1 MTHKVSGIAVESPQI
16 NAQRVL
22 KKISKGV
29 MSSEVNKLYEFD
41 RFRLDGATRSLW
53 REDELIPL
61 SPKSLELLFLLVE
74 RQGGIVSKQEIFDK
88 IWAGT
93 FVEDGVLTQNIYTL
107 RQVLGTDENGSQFI
121 ENIARRGYRFAAP
134 VRILSADK
142 VTYEVVNQSNA
153 FFVSD
158 PPENLFAESSETNL
172 KSSKLKSSETNL
184 SSSAFADPD
193 NDSETF
199 PEPRTLLA
207 SPSLPAKIR
216 RRSVF
221 GYAAAGLGVLI
232 LAALGFG
239 IYQYAVRRDEKVES
253 KFAPIEQRRFQRL
266 TDSGDVVFPT
276 ISPNGEMLAFV
287 RLEDQGGSL
296 WVKQIA
302 TDGSAKILPSSPK
315 SYRSLAFSNDG
326 RYIFFREE
334 ADGSAIYQT
343 TILGGSAKKIA
354 VNVWSDFGISPD
366 GTHLVFIRRDTE
378 RNRHLLI
385 LSNIEGGGERELSAK
400 ESPTDFRSTPA
411 WSPDGGKII
420 VASGIQSQF
429 FPKLLT
435 IDVADGKETE
445 VKIPRWRA
453 IPRVVWLPDGK
464 NLIISAREAKEA
476 YSQLWMMSYPEGEV
490 RRLTNDLEAY
500 FWISVSADG
509 RMVVT
514 RQQKIFSHLW
524 VLPDGD
530 LNKAKQLTFG
540 GRNLDGYAGLDW
552 SPDGKIVFSVFSN
565 NVTDLYSINADG
577 SNRIQLTANAGQ
589 DNNFPTVSHD
599 GRFVV
604 FTSNRTGTTQIW
616 RMDIDGRN
624 QKQLTLSEEPNE
636 RVQSPALSADGTEV
650 FFIKRGTGPAAIWKI
665 PVEGGN
671 AVQISHFTNA
681 TPEGFVSISPDGK
694 RLAYH
699 QVSNK
704 PETGGED
711 RLFRIGVL
719 PTDGS
724 GESQLFD
731 LPMRRPFVQWTSDTA
746 FDFAAGTYNASSL
759 LRQTLAGGEP
769 QKIADFPDR
778 VFNFAW
784 SHDGKNLVVARGK
797 QQGDAILITN
807 LP

>member
-1 MTHKVSGIAVESPQI
+1 
-16 NAQRVL
+16 
-22 KKISKGV
+22 
-29 MSSEVNKLYEFD
+29 MSSEANNLYEFD
-41 RFRLDGATRSLW
+41 RFRLDGETRSLW
-53 REDELIPL
+53 CEDELISL
-61 SPKSLELLFLLVE
+61 SPKALELLFLLVE

-107 RQVLGTDENGSQFI
+107 RQVLGTDENGIQFI

-134 VRILSADK
+134 VKILSADK
-142 VTYEVVNQSNA
+142 VTSEAVNQSNA
-153 FFVSD
+153 FFVGD
-158 PPENLFAESSETNL
+158 APENLFAEFSETNL
-172 KSSKLKSSETNL
+172 KSSTLESSETNL

-193 NDSETF
+193 NDSPTF
-199 PEPRTLLA
+199 SEPRTLLA
-207 SPSLPAKIR
+207 PPSLPAKVR
-216 RRSVF
+216 RRSAF
-221 GYAAAGLGVLI
+221 SYAFLAGSGVLI

-239 IYQYAVRRDEKVES
+239 IYQFFIRRDEKVES

-266 TDSGDVVFPT
+266 TDSGDVISPT

-296 WVKQIA
+296 WIKQIA
-302 TDGSAKILPSSPK
+302 TDSSREILPSSPK
-315 SYRSLAFSNDG
+315 SYRSLVFSLDG

-343 TILGGSAKKIA
+343 TILGGASKKVA
-354 VNVWSDFGISPD
+354 VNVWGDFGISPD

-385 LSNIEGGGERELSAK
+385 TSKIDGGGERELSAK
-400 ESPTDFRSTPA
+400 ESPMDYRSTPA

-429 FPKLLT
+429 FPKLLA

-464 NLIISAREAKEA
+464 NLIISAREAKEP

-514 RQQKIFSHLW
+514 RQQKIFAHLW
-524 VLPDGD
+524 ILPDGD

-552 SPDGKIVFSVFSN
+552 SPDGKIVFSGFAN
-565 NVTDLYSINADG
+565 NVTDLYSMNADG
-577 SNRIQLTANAGQ
+577 GNRIQLTANAGQ
-589 DNNFPTVSHD
+589 DNNFPTVSRD

-604 FTSNRTGTTQIW
+604 FTSNRSGTTQIW

-624 QKQLTLSEEPNE
+624 QKQMTLSEETNE

-665 PVEGGN
+665 PVEGGD
-671 AVQISHFTNA
+671 AVQVSRLTNA

-694 RLAYH
+694 RLAYNH
-699 QVSNK
+699 VVDK
-704 PETGGED
+704 PENGGEE
-711 RLFRIGVL
+711 RLFTIGVL
-719 PTDGS
+719 PTSGS
-724 GESQLFD
+724 GEPQLFN
-731 LPMRRPFVQWTSDTA
+731 LPMRRPFVQWTSETT
-746 FDFAAGTYNASSL
+746 FDYAAGTFNASSL
-759 LRQTLAGGEP
+759 LRQTLAGGAS
-769 QKIADFPDR
+769 QNLLDFPDR
-778 VFNFAW
+778 IFNFAW
-784 SHDGKNLVVARGK
+784 SHDGKNLVVSRGK

>member
-1 MTHKVSGIAVESPQI
+1 
-16 NAQRVL
+16 
-22 KKISKGV
+22 

-41 RFRLDGATRSLW
+41 KFRLDGETRSLW
-53 REDELIPL
+53 REDELISL
-61 SPKSLELLFLLVE
+61 SPKALELLFLLVE
-74 RQGGIVSKQEIFDK
+74 RQGRIVSKQEIFDK
-88 IWAGT
+88 IWAET

-134 VRILSADK
+134 VRILNTDK
-142 VTYEVVNQSNA
+142 VTSGVINQSDA
-153 FFVSD
+153 FFVGD
-158 PPENLFAESSETNL
+158 APEILFAKTSGTNL
-172 KSSKLKSSETNL
+172 KSSETDLNSL
-184 SSSAFADPD
+184 AFAGSD

-199 PEPRTLLA
+199 SEPRTLLA
-207 SPSLPAKIR
+207 PPTRPAKVH

-221 GYAAAGLGVLI
+221 GCAAAGLGVLL

-239 IYQYAVRRDEKVES
+239 IYQFFIRRDEKVES
-253 KFAPIEQRRFQRL
+253 KIAPIEQLRRFQL

-287 RLEDQGGSL
+287 RLEDQGGSV
-296 WVKQIA
+296 WIKQIA
-302 TDGSAKILPSSPK
+302 TDSYMKLLPSSPK
-315 SYRSLAFSNDG
+315 SYRSLVFSPDG

-343 TILGGSAKKIA
+343 TIVGGAAKKVA

-366 GTHLVFIRRDTE
+366 GTQLAFIRRDTA

-385 LSNIEGGGERELSAK
+385 LSNIDGSGERQLSAK

-411 WSPDGGKII
+411 WSPDGGEII
-420 VASGIQSQF
+420 VASGILSQF

-453 IPRVVWLPDGK
+453 IPRVVWLPNGK
-464 NLIISAREAKEA
+464 HLIISAREAKEP

-509 RMVVT
+509 QMLVT
-514 RQQKIFSHLW
+514 RQQRIFSHLW
-524 VLPDGD
+524 ILPDGD
-530 LNKAKQLTFG
+530 FSKAKQLTFG

-552 SPDGKIVFSVFSN
+552 SPDGKIVFSVFAN
-565 NVTDLYSINADG
+565 NVTDLYSMNADG

-589 DNNFPTVSHD
+589 DNNFPTVSRD

-624 QKQLTLSEEPNE
+624 QKQLTLSEESNE

-650 FFIKRGTGPAAIWKI
+650 FFIKRGADPAAIWKI
-665 PVEGGN
+665 PVEGGD
-671 AVQISHFTNA
+671 AVQISRLTNA

-694 RLAYH
+694 RLAYNH
-699 QVSNK
+699 VAEK
-704 PETGGED
+704 PETGGENQT
-711 RLFRIGVL
+711 FRIGVL
-719 PTDGS
+719 PTNGS
-724 GESQLFD
+724 GEPQLFN
-731 LPMRRPFVQWTSDTA
+731 LPMRRPFVQWTSDAA
-746 FDFAAGTYNASSL
+746 FDFAAGTFNASSL
-759 LRQTLAGGEP
+759 LRQTTAGGEP
-769 QKIADFPDR
+769 KKLLDFPDR
-778 VFNFAW
+778 IFNFAW
-784 SHDGKNLVVARGK
+784 SPDGKNLVVSRGK